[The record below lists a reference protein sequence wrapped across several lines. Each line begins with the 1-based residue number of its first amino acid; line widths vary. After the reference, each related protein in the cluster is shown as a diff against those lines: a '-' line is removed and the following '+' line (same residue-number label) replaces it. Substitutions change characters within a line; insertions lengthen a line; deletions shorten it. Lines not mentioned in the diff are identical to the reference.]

1 MKDSLMHIS
10 LHLIW
15 FHEIHL
21 NYVKKNPSRTVVS
34 RMNSKSVQF
43 VTDRVYISK
52 KNYKAKDKKKKECKP
67 WLKDRMHTSA
77 FNNMLAEHDS

>member
-1 MKDSLMHIS
+1 
-10 LHLIW
+10 
-15 FHEIHL
+15 
-21 NYVKKNPSRTVVS
+21 
-34 RMNSKSVQF
+34 MNSKSVQF